1 MDERT
6 EGVVGGSEAAERMSA
21 CSRADRRQSEC
32 ISANMSVDRKLE
44 KLEINTATDKK
55 WGIICSLTQTPMIAE
70 VKSLGGR

>member
-32 ISANMSVDRKLE
+32 IFANMSVDRKLE
-44 KLEINTATDKK
+44 KTRNKYRD
-55 WGIICSLTQTPMIAE
+55 G
-70 VKSLGGR
+70 